1 MNIRSIVDEDSGL
14 HQIILSCNTSDN
26 GTFIANCTNNGEW
39 SPDPS
44 TWDCPE
50 SGSGSGTESGPGTEP
65 GTGSGTESGPGTE
78 SGTVS
83 DGSNVRTNV
92 DSETGIVALDVYRY
106 DCTCGSIFNLSKSA
120 IIASLTMSSVT
131 AVIVIFCIAI
141 AVTVLIMRKG
151 NRSNNYTWLHTA
163 QP

>member
-50 SGSGSGTESGPGTEP
+50 SGS
-65 GTGSGTESGPGTE
+65 GSGTESGPGTE